1 MQQKTPRAIWHRAF
15 FLYFRRIRSMFPAGQ
30 FKDTAVP
37 ETVTMSIPLSLPS
50 TS

>member
-15 FLYFRRIRSMFPAGQ
+15 FYFRRVRRSFPAGQ